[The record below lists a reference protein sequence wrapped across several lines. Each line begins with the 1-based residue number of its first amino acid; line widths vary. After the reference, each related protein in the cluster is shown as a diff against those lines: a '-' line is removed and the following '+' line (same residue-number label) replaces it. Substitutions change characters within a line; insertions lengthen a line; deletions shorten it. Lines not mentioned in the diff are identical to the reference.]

1 MRSMIFVSVGNG
13 NDVRA
18 LNPGRHLQ
26 RHIGLCPEQR
36 MNLYVFVTEI
46 RNGFENFVNFY
57 STKKLRLEE
66 QDSITQGATPK
77 IGGTTNNLNSAAKVQ
92 QNFEKTKENLGKLNI
107 M

>member
-1 MRSMIFVSVGNG
+1 MILDSVGIG

-26 RHIGLCPEQR
+26 LHSELRPEQR

-57 STKKLRLEE
+57 STK
-66 QDSITQGATPK
+66 
-77 IGGTTNNLNSAAKVQ
+77 N
-92 QNFEKTKENLGKLNI
+92 
-107 M
+107 